1 MDEKK
6 KIAILGVLFVV
17 IIGVGAFQFAKGGS
31 PAAEAPVAEKKVD
44 ASTSDE
50 KSTTAVASKNEPEM
64 GVEADP
70 EDAEGKVIEEVD
82 PALIAAASLSPR
94 DPFDGSAWD
103 SDRKAIL
110 QAAAQAAAQT
120 TPKPV
125 NRAPRPRG
133 MAGAGFNPLPIGG
146 EALPVPEG
154 GSAPVSGGKLPSI
167 DDFPYTVAGTMV
179 GDRPCVL
186 FTDAS
191 GKQKLVREGGAI
203 DGDSH
208 VVSISKGLVT
218 VNHRGKTRTF
228 RVGEMDP
235 SKYKNEDKR

>member
-1 MDEKK
+1 MK
-6 KIAILGVLFVV
+6 KIPILCALFVV

-31 PAAEAPVAEKKVD
+31 PAAEAPPAEKKIEGSNAD
-44 ASTSDE
+44 D
-50 KSTTAVASKNEPEM
+50 KSTTATASKDQPEM
-64 GVEADP
+64 GVEVGV
-70 EDAEGKVIEEVD
+70 EGQVAAVD
-82 PALIAAASLSPR
+82 PALIAAASLNPR

-103 SDRKAIL
+103 ADRKAIL
-110 QAAAQAAAQT
+110 QAQAQAAAQT

-133 MAGAGFNPLPIGG
+133 MAGAGFKPLPIGG
-146 EALPVPEG
+146 EALPIPEG
-154 GSAPVSGGKLPSI
+154 GSAPVAGGKLPSI

-228 RVGEMDP
+228 RVGDMDP